1 MTWPDDYINKI
12 ICGDCL
18 EIMKG
23 IPSGAI
29 DLVVTDP
36 PYNFTTASAGSGKLN
51 PWADLTNAA
60 FWFAAW
66 MQECSRVL
74 RYDGAIW
81 QFCNWRSLPTITK
94 AAFDIGNQIESLLVW
109 DKEWIGPGGCNG
121 LRPSYELVSLIRKD
135 GFSIK
140 NRGIPDIKRSKWS
153 GIKPSGHPAEKP
165 LHLMSWLIDISGGGL
180 ILDPFAGSG
189 TTLIAAK
196 KLNRNSIGIEIN
208 PDYCKIAEDRLRQEE
223 LF

>member
-1 MTWPDDYINKI
+1 MSWPDDYINEV

-18 EIMKG
+18 QIMQG
-23 IPSGAI
+23 IPDGAV
-29 DLVVTDP
+29 DLVCTDP

-66 MQECSRVL
+66 MRECQRVL
-74 RYDGAIW
+74 RHNGATW
-81 QFCNWRSLPTITK
+81 QFCNWRTLPTIMK
-94 AAFDIGNQIESLLVW
+94 AAFDIGNQIESVLVW
-109 DKEWIGPGGCNG
+109 DKEWIGPGGPNG
-121 LRPSYELVSLIRKD
+121 LRPSYELVCLIRNG
-135 GFSIK
+135 GFSIE

-153 GIKPSGHPAEKP
+153 SIKPSGHPAEKP
-165 LHLMSWLIDISGGGL
+165 IQLVSWLIDISGGAL

-189 TTLIAAK
+189 TTLVAAK
-196 KLNRNSIGIEIN
+196 QLGRKYIGIEIN
-208 PDYCKIAEDRLRQEE
+208 PEYCKIAEDRLRQEE